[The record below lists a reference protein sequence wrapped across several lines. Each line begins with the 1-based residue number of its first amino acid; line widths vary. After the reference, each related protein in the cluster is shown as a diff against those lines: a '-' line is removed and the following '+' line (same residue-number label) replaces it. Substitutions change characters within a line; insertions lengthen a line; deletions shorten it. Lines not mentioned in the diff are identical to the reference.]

1 MVEVILRKDVADL
14 GLAGEMVNV
23 RPGYARN
30 YLIPQ
35 GIALVATEGNRRR
48 FEEERR
54 QIEQSAEREREAAQ
68 QLAGELEGR
77 EVSFVRRASEGG
89 RLFGSVTAA
98 DIADEL
104 EKEGRRRG
112 PPHDPAGRSDQGPRR
127 TRSHGESPRG
137 RRARAQ
143 GVRGGRGIAV
153 RHR

>member
-35 GIALVATEGNRRR
+35 GIALVATDGNRKR

-77 EVSFVRRASEGG
+77 EVSFVRRASESG

-104 EKEGRRRG
+104 EKEGVAV
-112 PPHDPAGRSDQGPRR
+112 DRR
-127 TRSHGESPRG
+127 TIRLEDPIKDLGEHEVP
-137 RRARAQ
+137 
-143 GVRGGRGIAV
+143 VRVHVDVEPKLKVSVAAEE
-153 RHR
+153 

>member
-1 MVEVILRKDVADL
+1 MVEVILRRDVADL

-35 GIALVATEGNRRR
+35 GIALEATQGNRRR

-54 QIEQSAEREREAAQ
+54 RIEESAERQREAAQ

-77 EVSFVRRASEGG
+77 ALSFVRRASEGG
-89 RLFGSVTAA
+89 RLFGSVTAG

-104 EKEGRRRG
+104 ARDGVSV
-112 PPHDPAGRSDQGPRR
+112 DRR
-127 TRSHGESPRG
+127 TIRLDDPIKDLGDYDVP
-137 RRARAQ
+137 
-143 GVRGGRGIAV
+143 VRVHVDIEPELKVSVVAEA
-153 RHR
+153 

>member
-1 MVEVILRKDVADL
+1 MVEVILRRDIADL

-35 GIALVATEGNRRR
+35 GMALVATEGNRKR

-54 QIEQSAEREREAAQ
+54 QVEQSAEREREAAQ
-68 QLAGELEGR
+68 ELAGELEGR
-77 EVSFVRRASEGG
+77 TMSFVRRASEGG

-104 EKEGRRRG
+104 EKEGLSV
-112 PPHDPAGRSDQGPRR
+112 D
-127 TRSHGESPRG
+127 
-137 RRARAQ
+137 RRAIRLDDPIKDL
-143 GVRGGRGIAV
+143 GEHDVPVRLHMDIEPSVKVSVVTEA
-153 RHR
+153 

>member
-1 MVEVILRKDVADL
+1 MVEVILRKDIADL

-35 GIALVATEGNRRR
+35 GMALVATEGNRKR

-54 QIEQSAEREREAAQ
+54 QVEQSAEREREAAQ
-68 QLAGELEGR
+68 ELAGELEGR
-77 EVSFVRRASEGG
+77 TMSFVRRASEGG

-104 EKEGRRRG
+104 EKEGLSV
-112 PPHDPAGRSDQGPRR
+112 D
-127 TRSHGESPRG
+127 
-137 RRARAQ
+137 RRAIRLDDPIKDL
-143 GVRGGRGIAV
+143 GEHDVPVRLHMDIEPSVKVSVVTEA
-153 RHR
+153 

>member
-54 QIEQSAEREREAAQ
+54 QVEQSAEREREAAQ
-68 QLAGELEGR
+68 ELAGELEGR
-77 EVSFVRRASEGG
+77 EVSFVRRASESG

-104 EKEGRRRG
+104 EKEGVAV
-112 PPHDPAGRSDQGPRR
+112 D
-127 TRSHGESPRG
+127 
-137 RRARAQ
+137 RRAIRLEDPIKDL
-143 GVRGGRGIAV
+143 GEHEVPVRVHMDIMPTLKVSVVAEE
-153 RHR
+153 

>member
-54 QIEQSAEREREAAQ
+54 QVEQSAEREREAAQ
-68 QLAGELEGR
+68 ELAGELEGR
-77 EVSFVRRASEGG
+77 EVSFVRRASESG

-104 EKEGRRRG
+104 EKEGVAV
-112 PPHDPAGRSDQGPRR
+112 D
-127 TRSHGESPRG
+127 
-137 RRARAQ
+137 RRAIRLEDPIKDL
-143 GVRGGRGIAV
+143 GEHEVPVRVHMDIVPTLKVSVVAEE
-153 RHR
+153 

>member
-14 GLAGEMVNV
+14 GRAGEMVNV

-30 YLIPQ
+30 YLVPQ

-68 QLAGELEGR
+68 ELAGELEGR
-77 EVSFVRRASEGG
+77 ALSFVRRASESG

-104 EKEGRRRG
+104 EKDGVAV
-112 PPHDPAGRSDQGPRR
+112 D
-127 TRSHGESPRG
+127 
-137 RRARAQ
+137 RRAIRLDDPIKDLGEH
-143 GVRGGRGIAV
+143 GVPV
-153 RHR
+153 RVHVDVEPTLKVSVVAEE

>member
-1 MVEVILRKDVADL
+1 MVEVILRRDVADL

-54 QIEQSAEREREAAQ
+54 QVEQSAEREREAAQ
-68 QLAGELEGR
+68 ELAGELEGR
-77 EVSFVRRASEGG
+77 EVSFVRRASESG

-104 EKEGRRRG
+104 EKEGVAV
-112 PPHDPAGRSDQGPRR
+112 D
-127 TRSHGESPRG
+127 
-137 RRARAQ
+137 RRAIRLEDPIKDL
-143 GVRGGRGIAV
+143 GEHEVPVRVHMDIVPTLKVSVVAEE
-153 RHR
+153 

>member
-1 MVEVILRKDVADL
+1 MILRKDVADL

-35 GIALVATEGNRRR
+35 GIALVATEGNRKR

-68 QLAGELEGR
+68 ELAGELEGR
-77 EVSFVRRASEGG
+77 EVSFVRRASESG

-104 EKEGRRRG
+104 EKEGVAV
-112 PPHDPAGRSDQGPRR
+112 DRR
-127 TRSHGESPRG
+127 TIRLDDPIKDLGEHEVPVRVHVDVEPRLKVSVV
-137 RRARAQ
+137 AEE
-143 GVRGGRGIAV
+143 
-153 RHR
+153 

>member
-54 QIEQSAEREREAAQ
+54 QVEQSAEREREAAQ
-68 QLAGELEGR
+68 ELAGELEGR
-77 EVSFVRRASEGG
+77 EVSFVRRASESG

-104 EKEGRRRG
+104 EKEGVAV
-112 PPHDPAGRSDQGPRR
+112 D
-127 TRSHGESPRG
+127 
-137 RRARAQ
+137 RRAIRLEDPIKDL
-143 GVRGGRGIAV
+143 GEHEVPVRVHMEIEPTLKVSVVAEE
-153 RHR
+153 

>member
-35 GIALVATEGNRRR
+35 GIALAATEGNRRR

-68 QLAGELEGR
+68 ELAGELEGR
-77 EVSFVRRASEGG
+77 AVSFVRRASEGG

-104 EKEGRRRG
+104 EKEGVAV
-112 PPHDPAGRSDQGPRR
+112 D
-127 TRSHGESPRG
+127 
-137 RRARAQ
+137 RRAIRLEDPIKDL
-143 GVRGGRGIAV
+143 GEHEVPVRVHMDIEPTLKVSVVAEE
-153 RHR
+153 

>member
-1 MVEVILRKDVADL
+1 MVEVILRKDIADL

-35 GIALVATEGNRRR
+35 GMALVATEGNRKR

-54 QIEQSAEREREAAQ
+54 QVEESAEREREAAQ
-68 QLAGELEGR
+68 ELAGELEGR
-77 EVSFVRRASEGG
+77 TMSFVRRASEGG

-104 EKEGRRRG
+104 EKEGLSV
-112 PPHDPAGRSDQGPRR
+112 D
-127 TRSHGESPRG
+127 
-137 RRARAQ
+137 RRAIRLDDPIKDL
-143 GVRGGRGIAV
+143 GEHEVPVRLHMDIEPSVKVSVVTEA
-153 RHR
+153 

>member
-14 GLAGEMVNV
+14 GRAGEMVNV

-30 YLIPQ
+30 YLVPQ

-68 QLAGELEGR
+68 ELAGELEGR
-77 EVSFVRRASEGG
+77 TLSFVRRASESG

-104 EKEGRRRG
+104 DKEGVAV
-112 PPHDPAGRSDQGPRR
+112 D
-127 TRSHGESPRG
+127 
-137 RRARAQ
+137 RRAIRLDDPIKDL
-143 GVRGGRGIAV
+143 GEHDVPVRVHVDVEPTVKVSVVAEE
-153 RHR
+153 

>member
-1 MVEVILRKDVADL
+1 MVEVILRKDIADL

-35 GIALVATEGNRRR
+35 GMALVATEGNRKR

-54 QIEQSAEREREAAQ
+54 QVEQSAEREREAAQ
-68 QLAGELEGR
+68 ELAGELEGR
-77 EVSFVRRASEGG
+77 TMSFVRRASEGG

-104 EKEGRRRG
+104 EKEGLSV
-112 PPHDPAGRSDQGPRR
+112 D
-127 TRSHGESPRG
+127 
-137 RRARAQ
+137 RRAIRLDDPIKDL
-143 GVRGGRGIAV
+143 GEHEVPVRLHMDIEPSVKVSVVTEA
-153 RHR
+153 

>member
-35 GIALVATEGNRRR
+35 GIALVANEGNRKR

-77 EVSFVRRASEGG
+77 AVSFVRRASESG

-104 EKEGRRRG
+104 EKEGVAV
-112 PPHDPAGRSDQGPRR
+112 DRR
-127 TRSHGESPRG
+127 TIRLDDPIKDLGEHEVP
-137 RRARAQ
+137 
-143 GVRGGRGIAV
+143 VRVHVDVEPKLQVSVVAEE
-153 RHR
+153 

>member
-1 MVEVILRKDVADL
+1 MVEVILRRDVADL

-54 QIEQSAEREREAAQ
+54 QIEQSAEREREVAQ
-68 QLAGELEGR
+68 ELAGELEGR
-77 EVSFVRRASEGG
+77 EVSFVRRASESG

-98 DIADEL
+98 DIVDEL
-104 EKEGRRRG
+104 EKEGVAV
-112 PPHDPAGRSDQGPRR
+112 D
-127 TRSHGESPRG
+127 
-137 RRARAQ
+137 RRAIRLEDPIKNI
-143 GVRGGRGIAV
+143 GEHEVPVRVHMDIVPTLKVSVVAEE
-153 RHR
+153 

>member
-14 GLAGEMVNV
+14 GRAGEMVNV

-30 YLIPQ
+30 YLVPQ

-68 QLAGELEGR
+68 ELAGELEGR
-77 EVSFVRRASEGG
+77 ALSFVRRASESG

-104 EKEGRRRG
+104 EKDGVAV
-112 PPHDPAGRSDQGPRR
+112 D
-127 TRSHGESPRG
+127 
-137 RRARAQ
+137 RRAIRLDDPIKDL
-143 GVRGGRGIAV
+143 GEHDVPVRVHVDVEPTLKVSVVAEE
-153 RHR
+153 

>member
-1 MVEVILRKDVADL
+1 MVEVILRKDIADL

-35 GIALVATEGNRRR
+35 GMALVATEGNRKR

-54 QIEQSAEREREAAQ
+54 QVEESAEREREAAQ
-68 QLAGELEGR
+68 ELAGELEGR
-77 EVSFVRRASEGG
+77 TMSFVRRASEGG

-104 EKEGRRRG
+104 EKEGLSV
-112 PPHDPAGRSDQGPRR
+112 D
-127 TRSHGESPRG
+127 
-137 RRARAQ
+137 RRAIRLDDPIKDL
-143 GVRGGRGIAV
+143 GEHDVPVRLHMDIEPSVKVSVVTEA
-153 RHR
+153 

>member
-14 GLAGEMVNV
+14 GRAGEMVNV

-30 YLIPQ
+30 YLVPQ

-68 QLAGELEGR
+68 ELAGELEGR
-77 EVSFVRRASEGG
+77 ALSFVRRASESG

-104 EKEGRRRG
+104 DKEGVAV
-112 PPHDPAGRSDQGPRR
+112 D
-127 TRSHGESPRG
+127 
-137 RRARAQ
+137 RRAIRLDDPIKDL
-143 GVRGGRGIAV
+143 GEHDVPVRVHVDVEPTVKVSVVAEE
-153 RHR
+153 